1 MNDVTKSNSSSKET
15 SLTDKQTKLVDTI
28 VAEGCS
34 VTKASQIAGYA
45 KGESGRVS
53 ASRALRLEKV
63 QKYMLQQVAK
73 TLGLGAG
80 LASSHLLRLAKGSKS
95 EYVQLQACIDILDR
109 TGFKA
114 PEKHQHQVIGDVKV
128 NIDLG

>member
-1 MNDVTKSNSSSKET
+1 MVYWLPKKQLFTKS
-15 SLTDKQTKLVDTI
+15 
-28 VAEGCS
+28 
-34 VTKASQIAGYA
+34 
-45 KGESGRVS
+45 
-53 ASRALRLEKV
+53 
-63 QKYMLQQVAK
+63 VAK

-114 PEKHQHQVIGDVKV
+114 PERHQHQVIGDVKV

>member
-1 MNDVTKSNSSSKET
+1 MGNNIKDAKTNLTTKQ
-15 SLTDKQTKLVDTI
+15 KQLVDTI

-114 PEKHQHQVIGDVKV
+114 PERHQHQVIGDVKV
-128 NIDLG
+128 NIDLR

>member
-1 MNDVTKSNSSSKET
+1 MGNNIKDAKNNLTTKQ
-15 SLTDKQTKLVDTI
+15 KQLVDTI

-114 PEKHQHQVIGDVKV
+114 PERHQHQVIGDVKV

>member
-1 MNDVTKSNSSSKET
+1 MGNNIKDAKTNLTTKQ
-15 SLTDKQTKLVDTI
+15 KQLVDTI

-34 VTKASQIAGYA
+34 VTKASRIAGYA

-114 PEKHQHQVIGDVKV
+114 PERHQHQVIGDVKV